1 MINTVLDPTTKEK
14 TDLLD
19 RQEFVD
25 RMIFVAETLSR
36 NKKSVCYALNG
47 AWGVGKSFVLDMFE
61 TQANKIGQEGTTFSR
76 FLIFHYNCW
85 EYDYYEE
92 PVIAIV
98 ASMLDQ
104 IEENVNL
111 LQEKDRSRIINVL
124 KVVGNGLFHKAIQLI
139 EEKYGIP
146 VGKVADIVTE
156 GVAAAD
162 SEREKKHSFDQ
173 YMSFKETLNDLQQA
187 IHSLAEDQTVIFVV
201 DELDRCLPE
210 YTIKVLE
217 RLHHLF
223 DSIPN
228 VQVILS
234 VDKEQLQHTVK
245 QIYGEETSAEKYL
258 AKFIDFEIKL
268 DKGIIKDFFAKRF
281 KEYTRHFENRYRET
295 KSIDVEQFL
304 TLALDGLDMRRRI
317 AIIDKCQLIH
327 SIISDD
333 SVMDSSIMCMEVLL
347 VLLFESKIDLESAK
361 QHFNIKNIF
370 QEKNDKGYG
379 WLLNATSGMKKI
391 SDRYS
396 PNKTTGGGKYYGK
409 DPGDGSGYIYCTD
422 IWGNVLGG
430 YRYIIGY
437 TDDCWMFSEQGKDE
451 FVGHIKKFW
460 EILQI
465 IN

>member
-1 MINTVLDPTTKEK
+1 MEK

-19 RQEFVD
+19 RQGFVD
-25 RMIFVAETLSR
+25 RMIFVAETLSK
-36 NKKSVCYALNG
+36 NKKSACYALNG
-47 AWGVGKSFVLDMFE
+47 TWGVGKSFVLDMFE
-61 TQANKIGQEGTTFSR
+61 TQANKIGQEETTFSR

-111 LQEKDRSRIINVL
+111 LQEKNRSRIISVL
-124 KVVGNGLFHKAIQLI
+124 KVVGNGLFHKATQLI

-146 VGKVADIVTE
+146 IGKVTDIVTE

-162 SEREKKHSFDQ
+162 SEREKKYSFDQ
-173 YMSFKETLNDLQQA
+173 YISFKETLKDLQKA

-223 DSIPN
+223 DGIPN

-234 VDKEQLQHTVK
+234 VDKDQLQHTVK
-245 QIYGEETSAEKYL
+245 QIYGEGTSAEKYL

-268 DKGIIKDFFAKRF
+268 DEGIIKDFFAKRF
-281 KEYTRHFENRYRET
+281 KDYTKYFENRYQGT
-295 KSIDVEQFL
+295 KSIDAEQFM

-327 SIISDD
+327 NIISEE
-333 SVMDSSIMCMEVLL
+333 STMDSSIMCMEVLL
-347 VLLFESKIDLESAK
+347 VLLFECKIDLERAK
-361 QHFNIKNIF
+361 TLFNITNIF
-370 QEKNDKGYG
+370 QEKNEKGHG

-391 SDRYS
+391 SNRYS
-396 PNKTTGGGKYYGK
+396 LSKPGGGKYYNK
-409 DPGDGSGYIYCTD
+409 ESNSGNCYIYSID

-437 TDDCWMFSEQGKDE
+437 TDDCWMYGDLSKDE
-451 FVGHIKKFW
+451 FVGHVKKFW